1 MERTRMNSL
10 LEWKEKKNRKPLIL
24 QGARQ
29 VGKTHLLKEFGRR
42 HFEKY
47 HYINFENKTVL
58 PEIFEKT
65 LDPVSIITELE
76 LHLRTKIDKDKDL
89 VIFDEI
95 QREPRALTSLKYFCE
110 EMPEIAVCAAGSL
123 LGVTM
128 NIDSFPVGKVDLLEL
143 RPLSFSEFLNATE
156 DKMVSDFF
164 NGHDLKEPLSVIV
177 HQKLM
182 EIWKHYLIVGGLP
195 EAVEYYRT
203 HSDDLFNTFS
213 RVREIQEVL
222 LKTYMADIAKHSGK
236 INSIHIEQVLMS
248 VPAQLAKSVDE
259 SAKKFIFKD
268 VIKGISGY
276 NRLSNP
282 IGWLERADLILR
294 VPVIEHVEIPLVAQ
308 VKPNIFKLYFFDVGM
323 LGAISDLTPLQ
334 ILRFDFATF
343 KGFFAENFVLQE
355 LISSGISRTYCWQG
369 RTSEIEFLIHTKA
382 GDIIPVEVKSGSVTQ
397 SKSLSVYN
405 ERYEP
410 LFSILLS
417 AKNEGRQP
425 KRWYVPVYAAGKLHE
440 LMENSN

>member
-1 MERTRMNSL
+1 MERAVMNSL
-10 LEWKEKKNRKPLIL
+10 LEWREKKNRKPLII

-29 VGKTHLLKEFGRR
+29 VGKTHLLKEFGKR

-47 HYINFENKTVL
+47 HYINFENKSVL
-58 PEIFEKT
+58 SEVFEKT
-65 LDPVSIITELE
+65 LDPASIISEIEFHLE
-76 LHLRTKIDKDKDL
+76 TKIDKDKDII
-89 VIFDEI
+89 IFDEI

-128 NIDSFPVGKVDLLEL
+128 NIDSFPVGKVDMLEL
-143 RPLSFSEFLNATE
+143 RPLNFSEFLIATE
-156 DKMVSDFF
+156 DKMVSDFL
-164 NGHDLKEPLSVIV
+164 NGYDLTKPLPVII

-195 EAVEYYRT
+195 EAVEHYRT
-203 HSDDLFNTFS
+203 HRNDLFSAFS
-213 RVREIQEVL
+213 KVREIQEVL

-236 INSIHIEQVLMS
+236 INSIHIEQVFMS

-259 SAKKFIFKD
+259 SAKRFIFKD
-268 VIKGISGY
+268 VVKGINGY

-294 VPVIEHVEIPLVAQ
+294 VPVIEHVEIPLIAQ
-308 VKPNIFKLYFFDVGM
+308 VKPNIFKLYFFDVGL
-323 LGAISDLTPLQ
+323 LGAISELTPLQ
-334 ILRFDFATF
+334 ILRFDFTTY
-343 KGFFAENFVLQE
+343 KGFFTENFVLQE
-355 LISSGISRTYCWQG
+355 LISSGITRTYCWQG
-369 RTSEIEFLIHTKA
+369 RTSEIEFLLQTNA
-382 GDIIPVEVKSGSVTQ
+382 GDIIPVEVKSGAVTQ

-405 ERYEP
+405 ERYSP
-410 LFSILLS
+410 SFSIVVS

-425 KRWYVPVYAAGKLHE
+425 KRWYVPVYAAGKLTR
-440 LMENSN
+440 LMKF